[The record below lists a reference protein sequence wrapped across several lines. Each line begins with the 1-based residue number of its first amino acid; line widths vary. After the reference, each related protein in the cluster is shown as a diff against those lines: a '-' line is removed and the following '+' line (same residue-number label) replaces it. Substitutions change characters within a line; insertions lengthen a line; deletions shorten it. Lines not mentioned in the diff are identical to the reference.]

1 MSCPKDNHCLHEE
14 LINICHECCWFIMK
28 EIVHKD
34 GKYFDPDGELAK
46 PEYQDLIDIDRLELN
61 HEDY

>member
-1 MSCPKDNHCLHEE
+1 LTEE
-14 LINICHECCWFIMK
+14 LINICDEFCWFIMK
-28 EIVHKD
+28 EIIHKY

-46 PEYQDLIDIDRLELN
+46 PEYRDLVDIDRLELN

>member
-1 MSCPKDNHCLHEE
+1 M
-14 LINICHECCWFIMK
+14 NIYDEFYWFIMK
-28 EIVHKD
+28 KIIHKD
-34 GKYFDPDGELAK
+34 GKYFDPDSELAK